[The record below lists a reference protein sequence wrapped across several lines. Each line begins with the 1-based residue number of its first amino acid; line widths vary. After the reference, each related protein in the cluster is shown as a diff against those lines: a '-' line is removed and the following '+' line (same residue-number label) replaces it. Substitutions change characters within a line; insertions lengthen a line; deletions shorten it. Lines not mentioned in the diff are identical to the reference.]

1 MSLALKKK
9 TYCLMNLARQLQA
22 AIFQKPEHCVLA
34 FLLLMALQSCSN
46 EQPYHVFSGD
56 IMGTTWSVQV
66 AEALTTT
73 DQQQAVDSIARLLA
87 DVDRSMSTYKP
98 DSELSHI
105 NSAGP
110 GKYRLSAPLYAVLQL
125 AKEIN
130 QSSEGAF
137 DVTVGPLV
145 ALWGFGNS
153 GSPAAVPEQHA
164 IDSLLENT
172 GMDRIELNGKER
184 ELLVTQT
191 VQMDLSAIA
200 KGYAVD
206 RVALALIK
214 VGLRNF
220 LVEVGGELRA
230 SGVNKN
236 GNHWVIGIETPVQS
250 RRQAYSGVML
260 KHKSIA
266 TSGDYRN
273 FFEVAGKRYSHTLD
287 PRTGYPVAH
296 TLASVSV
303 IADSAAEADAWATAL
318 NVLGPEQGL
327 ELAEQQGLAAFFI
340 NRDGESF
347 ETSESAAYTAY
358 TKGLP
363 GGAK

>member
-1 MSLALKKK
+1 
-9 TYCLMNLARQLQA
+9 
-22 AIFQKPEHCVLA
+22 
-34 FLLLMALQSCSN
+34 
-46 EQPYHVFSGD
+46 
-56 IMGTTWSVQV
+56 MGTTWSVQV
-66 AEALTTT
+66 AEALETSE
-73 DQQQAVDSIARLLA
+73 QQQAVSKIAHLLS
-87 DVDRSMSTYKP
+87 DIDQSMSTYKS
-98 DSELSHI
+98 DSELNRI
-105 NSAGP
+105 NAAGP
-110 GKYRLSAPLYAVLQL
+110 GRYRLSAPLFAVLQI
-125 AKEIN
+125 AKDIS
-130 QSSEGAF
+130 QSSGGAF

-153 GSPAAVPEQHA
+153 DSPAKVPEQTK
-164 IDSLLENT
+164 IDSLLERT
-172 GMDRIELNGKER
+172 GMDRIELDAKER
-184 ELLVTQT
+184 ELLVHHA
-191 VQMDLSAIA
+191 VQLDLSAIA

-214 VGLRNF
+214 VGVRNF

-273 FFEVAGKRYSHTLD
+273 YFDVEGTRYSHTLD
-287 PRTGYPVAH
+287 PRSGYPVAH

-327 ELAEQQGLAAFFI
+327 MLAEQQELAAFFI
-340 NRDGESF
+340 IRDGESF
-347 ETSESAAYTAY
+347 VASESTAY
-358 TKGLP
+358 SEYTEGLP